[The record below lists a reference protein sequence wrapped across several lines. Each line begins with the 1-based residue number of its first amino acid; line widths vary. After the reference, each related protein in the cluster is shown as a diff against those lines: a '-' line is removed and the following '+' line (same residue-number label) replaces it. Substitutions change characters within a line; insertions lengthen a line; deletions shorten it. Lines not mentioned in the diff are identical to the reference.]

1 MPTYHYRCKNC
12 NYDFTEQQSF
22 TDDPITV
29 CPECGEEQV
38 RKVYSAPPIEFKDLV
53 SIAPTSPSER
63 KRIHV
68 TEQPKQGNESN
79 NQGQQ
84 TLENKATRRI
94 LWITRILR
102 PQPSIRLAQQLFV
115 RSSCMNGDLFS

>member
-38 RKVYSAPPIEFKDLV
+38 RKVYSAVPIEFKGHGFYRTDGRGGQRDTPKIV
-53 SIAPTSPSER
+53 DNSHSPTTTPDSACR
-63 KRIHV
+63 GH
-68 TEQPKQGNESN
+68 N
-79 NQGQQ
+79 NQVIMH
-84 TLENKATRRI
+84 A
-94 LWITRILR
+94 
-102 PQPSIRLAQQLFV
+102 
-115 RSSCMNGDLFS
+115 

>member
-38 RKVYSAPPIEFKDLV
+38 RKVYSAVPIEFKGPA
-53 SIAPTSPSER
+53 STAPTNPSDPQAR
-63 KRIHV
+63 N
-68 TEQPKQGNESN
+68 P
-79 NQGQQ
+79 
-84 TLENKATRRI
+84 TRH
-94 LWITRILR
+94 
-102 PQPSIRLAQQLFV
+102 AED
-115 RSSCMNGDLFS
+115 CG

>member
-38 RKVYSAPPIEFKDLV
+38 RKVYSAVPIEFKGSGFYRTDKSNLHCLHR
-53 SIAPTSPSER
+53 SRAGGSP
-63 KRIHV
+63 
-68 TEQPKQGNESN
+68 PGP
-79 NQGQQ
+79 
-84 TLENKATRRI
+84 
-94 LWITRILR
+94 LR
-102 PQPSIRLAQQLFV
+102 
-115 RSSCMNGDLFS
+115 CC